1 MERGA
6 VHVKDINII
15 AWLTEIHKEC
25 MHVLSVTIWK
35 IHKACGNLTNARC
48 FRRFGCIRWKCEDWR
63 FVWKHEVILFDEMT
77 RCWRFDKTQG
87 MAIWLKCKMQ
97 RHETDPVPFRN
108 ETAVGHLCIG
118 QNTVQVN
125 GTASGLQLIKNEF
138 ATLARYWWRKDTD
151 EPLHVYKELRLRFRF
166 LKKM

>member
-1 MERGA
+1 
-6 VHVKDINII
+6 
-15 AWLTEIHKEC
+15 
-25 MHVLSVTIWK
+25 
-35 IHKACGNLTNARC
+35 
-48 FRRFGCIRWKCEDWR
+48 
-63 FVWKHEVILFDEMT
+63 
-77 RCWRFDKTQG
+77 
-87 MAIWLKCKMQ
+87 MQ
-97 RHETDPVPFRN
+97 RHETDPVPFGN